1 MNCEIAREK
10 IYKLVYTDTKELD
23 EELIRHINDCPDCN
37 SYYEECR
44 SAKELTS
51 LLSQKQAVLNNPK
64 KLTNDILDSIQE
76 FEPEKKSTGINIS
89 ITAKRF
95 LAAASVCLMIVFG
108 YEQYVVM
115 EKMIKL
121 EEQMSVVTN
130 APINSSYYL
139 KMLRNFPEKGVELIK
154 SQLATMGM
162 EPHDEA
168 LKSLFRKANFGVL
181 SRDAISKRFQNQLS
195 HLKISEKDM
204 GLIISILEKE

>member
-1 MNCEIAREK
+1 MNCDIVKEK
-10 IYKLVYTDTKELD
+10 IYKQVYTDTKEFDD
-23 EELIRHINDCPDCN
+23 ELMRHINDCPDCN
-37 SYYEECR
+37 SYYEDCL
-44 SAKELTS
+44 SAKKITS

-64 KLTNDILDSIQE
+64 KLTNDILDSINKI
-76 FEPEKKSTGINIS
+76 EPEKKSTGFTIS

-95 LAAASVCLMIVFG
+95 LAAASVCLVIVFG

-139 KMLRNFPEKGVELIK
+139 EMLRNFPEKGVELIK

-162 EPHDEA
+162 ESRDEE
-168 LKSLFRKANFGVL
+168 LKSLFTKADFGVL
-181 SRDAISKRFQNQLS
+181 THDAISKRLQNQLT
-195 HLKISEKDM
+195 HLKISDKDM